1 MANTSAC
8 FADYRKLFANDP
20 WTSLNVR
27 SKPASTA
34 GKTYTRLE
42 ATNTSARFKFYWED
56 TETNE
61 ILKMQSLVEK
71 ILSFAPLHRGRLVGF
86 RNFHF

>member
-20 WTSLNVR
+20 WTSL
-27 SKPASTA
+27 TA